1 MPSSSTKHSR
11 LNPSEQQIQRL
22 YNFAP
27 ELISCVVKV
36 LSAIRRGGGGLRVH
50 EILRFLPPQ
59 WALHWN
65 G

>member
-36 LSAIRRGGGGLRVH
+36 LSAIRRGGGGT
-50 EILRFLPPQ
+50 
-59 WALHWN
+59 ASA
-65 G
+65 